1 MLYRKS
7 CYLYLFYIKPQL
19 ITIEN
24 FLKGRCFLYLFYIKP
39 QLEQITIAVRASC
52 FLYLFYIKPQPM
64 LVYRLIINDIY
75 RKYHFKNK
83 GSGLK

>member
-19 ITIEN
+19 LTTSLRLSES
-24 FLKGRCFLYLFYIKP
+24 CFLYLFYIKP
-39 QLEQITIAVRASC
+39 QLKEVSYCVLLRC